1 MSFTTWVKSLFTH
14 RGKALALY
22 RSGMAKAKRQD
33 YAGAIVDYGAAI
45 ESPQI
50 PNDVKAMA
58 IYNRALAYSAIGEDA
73 KAADDLAALLEMPG
87 LPENIATAA
96 QQRRE
101 RVRRRSESAV
111 RPAGVKSGPAADRT
125 DAR

>member
-1 MSFTTWVKSLFTH
+1 ME
-14 RGKALALY
+14 
-22 RSGMAKAKRQD
+22 KAKRQD

-50 PNDVKAMA
+50 PHDVKAMA
-58 IYNRALAYSAIGEDA
+58 IYNRALAYSAIDEDA
-73 KAADDLAALLEMPG
+73 SAAEDLAALLEMPG

-111 RPAGVKSGPAADRT
+111 RPAGGDSGPGPDRT
-125 DAR
+125 GAR